1 MDIFVRWLNML
12 SNLGRRKINKSIYE
26 VKKIQLGEVSQWIS
40 IRGRDIS
47 KPIMLFL
54 HGGPGA
60 SHRYYNYQLE
70 KIFIVVNWDQR
81 GSGNSYSDEVSK
93 ESINVEQLISD
104 TNELVEFLKKKFNR
118 DKIFL
123 VGHSWVSFLGI
134 STVHRYPNNFYAY
147 IGIGQVVNGRMNEI
161 ISYNYTL
168 DIARKYKNHQAIEE
182 LTTTSKM
189 EDGIYCNG
197 RTGIHTERQW
207 LYELG
212 ESKSRKLSFYRFVN
226 NIMTNRI
233 FPLDKVQYKK
243 GLNFTAEN
251 LWGWSDNVDL
261 FNQIPQIKIP
271 TFFLTG
277 RYDYV
282 STFELASKYYN
293 QLEAPLKELI
303 WFEWSSHAPH
313 IEEPVKFYKIMNRVL
328 NISFNK
334 PI

>member
-1 MDIFVRWLNML
+1 MLN
-12 SNLGRRKINKSIYE
+12 SLGKSKTIKSINVIE
-26 VKKIQLGEVSQWIS
+26 KIQLGGVTQWIS

-60 SHRYYNYQLE
+60 SRRYYNYQLE
-70 KIFIVVNWDQR
+70 KIFIIVNWDQR
-81 GSGNSYSDEVSK
+81 GSGSSFSEEVSK
-93 ESINVEQLISD
+93 ELINVEQLISD

-118 DKIFL
+118 GKIFL
-123 VGHSWVSFLGI
+123 VGHSWGSFLGI
-134 STVHRYPNNFYAY
+134 CAAYRYPNNFYAY
-147 IGIGQVVNGRMNEI
+147 VGIGQVVNGKMNEQ

-168 DIARKYKNHQAIEE
+168 DMARKYNNSKAIEE
-182 LTTTSKM
+182 LTTISRI
-189 EDGIYCNG
+189 EDGLYCNG
-197 RTGIHTERQW
+197 RTGIHKERQW

-212 ESKSRKLSFYRFVN
+212 ESKSKKVSFFRWLN
-226 NIMTNRI
+226 SIIAKRI
-233 FPLDKVQYKK
+233 FSLDKVQYKK

-261 FNQIPQIKIP
+261 FTQIPQINVP
-271 TFFLTG
+271 TFILTG
-277 RYDYV
+277 RYDYI

-293 QLEAPLKELI
+293 QLEAPIKELI

-328 NISFNK
+328 NVCFNK
-334 PI
+334 SI

>member
-1 MDIFVRWLNML
+1 ML
-12 SNLGRRKINKSIYE
+12 SNLGKRKIKKSINVIE
-26 VKKIQLGEVSQWIS
+26 MVQLGGVNQWIS
-40 IRGRDIS
+40 IRGRDSS

-60 SHRYYNYQLE
+60 ARRYYNYQLE
-70 KIFIVVNWDQR
+70 KSFLVVNWDQR
-81 GSGNSYSDEVSK
+81 GAGNSYTNEVTK

-104 TNELVEFLKKKFNR
+104 TNELVEFLKKKFNK

-123 VGHSWVSFLGI
+123 VGHSWGSFLGI
-134 STVHRYPNNFYAY
+134 STAYRYPDNFYAY
-147 IGIGQVVNGRMNEI
+147 IGIGQVVNGRMNEQ

-168 DIARKYKNHQAIEE
+168 DMARKYKNNKAIEE
-182 LTTTSKM
+182 LTTISKM
-189 EDGIYCNG
+189 EDGLYCNG
-197 RTGIHTERQW
+197 RTGIHAERQW

-212 ESKSRKLSFYRFVN
+212 ENKSKKLSFYRWLN
-226 NIMTNRI
+226 SIMTKRI
-233 FPLDKVQYKK
+233 FPVDNVQYRK
-243 GLNFTAEN
+243 GLNFSAEA

-261 FNQIPQIKIP
+261 FHQIPKMKIP

-282 STFELASKYYN
+282 STFELTSRYYN
-293 QLEAPLKELI
+293 QLEAPIKELI

-313 IEEPVKFYKIMNRVL
+313 IEEPVKYYKIMKKILSISYNR
-328 NISFNK
+328 